1 MVTPLSD
8 RYLLLKEQ
16 RPDIKPTE
24 MLQVLAQE
32 VGLNNLSY
40 LGFHKT
46 NPGNSDPVIHTTY
59 DPAWLTRY
67 QEESYH
73 LIDPV
78 VDQSLEGT
86 LPVDWSELPKV
97 DRTTR
102 NFFGEAMEFGV
113 RQNGVSIPI
122 RDHLHGKAVLTLNSD
137 LRIHE
142 WRRYKRGIIADAI
155 YLSCLIQSDI
165 VANLASAPPGPRL
178 STREKEVLKWAAVG
192 KTAWETG
199 QIMTVAAS
207 TVNHHLYNAC
217 AKLQVT
223 NKTHAVAKAI
233 RAQIITI

>member
-16 RPDIKPTE
+16 RPDIKPAE
-24 MLQVLAQE
+24 MLQVLAQDM
-32 VGLNNLSY
+32 GLNNLSY

-46 NPGNSDPVIHTTY
+46 GASGSDPVIHSTY
-59 DPAWLTRY
+59 DPAWLKRY
-67 QEESYH
+67 QEENYH
-73 LIDPV
+73 LIDPA
-78 VDQSLEGT
+78 VDKSLEGT

-122 RDHLHGKAVLTLNSD
+122 RDHAHGKAVLTLNSD

-142 WRRYKRGIIADAI
+142 WRKYKRGIIADAI
-155 YLSCLIQSDI
+155 YLGCLIQSDM
-165 VANLASAPPGPRL
+165 VADIAPAAPGPRL
-178 STREKEVLKWAAVG
+178 SNREKEVLKWAAVG
-192 KTAWETG
+192 KTAWETA

-207 TVNHHLYNAC
+207 TVNHHLYNAY
-217 AKLQVT
+217 AKLDVT

>member
-8 RYLLLKEQ
+8 RYLALKEQ
-16 RPDIKPTE
+16 QPDLKTDE
-24 MLQVLAQE
+24 MLRILAQDM
-32 VGLNNLSY
+32 GLNNLSY

-46 NPGNSDPVIHTTY
+46 TSGNSDPVIHTTY
-59 DPAWLTRY
+59 DPAWLARY
-67 QEESYH
+67 QEENYH

-122 RDHLHGKAVLTLNSD
+122 RDHLHGRAVLTLNSD

-142 WRRYKRGIIADAI
+142 WRKYKRGIIADAI
-155 YLSCLIQSDI
+155 YLGCLIQSDI
-165 VANLASAPPGPRL
+165 VAGISGAPLGPRL
-178 STREKEVLKWAAVG
+178 SNREKEVLKWAAVG
-192 KTAWETG
+192 KTAWETA
-199 QIMTVAAS
+199 QIMTVSNS

-217 AKLQVT
+217 AKLEVV

-233 RAQIITI
+233 RAQIITV

>member
-1 MVTPLSD
+1 M
-8 RYLLLKEQ
+8 
-16 RPDIKPTE
+16 
-24 MLQVLAQE
+24 
-32 VGLNNLSY
+32 
-40 LGFHKT
+40 
-46 NPGNSDPVIHTTY
+46 
-59 DPAWLTRY
+59 
-67 QEESYH
+67 
-73 LIDPV
+73 IDPV

-142 WRRYKRGIIADAI
+142 WRRYKRGILADAI
-155 YLSCLIQSDI
+155 YLGCLIQSDI
-165 VANLASAPPGPRL
+165 VAEISSAAPGPRL
-178 STREKEVLKWAAVG
+178 SNREKEVLKWAAVG
-192 KTAWETG
+192 KTAWETA
-199 QIMTVAAS
+199 QIMTVSNS

>member
-1 MVTPLSD
+1 
-8 RYLLLKEQ
+8 
-16 RPDIKPTE
+16 
-24 MLQVLAQE
+24 
-32 VGLNNLSY
+32 
-40 LGFHKT
+40 
-46 NPGNSDPVIHTTY
+46 
-59 DPAWLTRY
+59 
-67 QEESYH
+67 
-73 LIDPV
+73 
-78 VDQSLEGT
+78 
-86 LPVDWSELPKV
+86 
-97 DRTTR
+97 
-102 NFFGEAMEFGV
+102 V

>member
-8 RYLLLKEQ
+8 RYLALKEQ
-16 RPDIKPTE
+16 QPDLKTDE
-24 MLQVLAQE
+24 MLRILAQDM
-32 VGLNNLSY
+32 GLNNLSY

-46 NPGNSDPVIHTTY
+46 TSGNSDPVIHTTY
-59 DPAWLTRY
+59 DPAWLARY

-122 RDHLHGKAVLTLNSD
+122 RDHLHGRAVLTLNSD
-137 LRIHE
+137 LRVHE
-142 WRRYKRGIIADAI
+142 WRKYKRGIIADAI
-155 YLSCLIQSDI
+155 YLGCLIQSDI
-165 VANLASAPPGPRL
+165 VAGISGAPLGPRL
-178 STREKEVLKWAAVG
+178 SNREKEVLKWAAVG
-192 KTAWETG
+192 KTAWETA
-199 QIMTVAAS
+199 QIMTVSNS

-217 AKLQVT
+217 AKLEVV

-233 RAQIITI
+233 RAQIITV

>member
-8 RYLLLKEQ
+8 RYLALKEQ
-16 RPDIKPTE
+16 QPDLKTDE
-24 MLQVLAQE
+24 MLRILAQDM
-32 VGLNNLSY
+32 GLNNLSY

-46 NPGNSDPVIHTTY
+46 TSGNSDPVIHTTY
-59 DPAWLTRY
+59 DPAWLARY

-122 RDHLHGKAVLTLNSD
+122 RDHLHGRAVLTLNSD

-142 WRRYKRGIIADAI
+142 WRKYKRGIIADAI
-155 YLSCLIQSDI
+155 YLGCLIQSDI
-165 VANLASAPPGPRL
+165 VAGISGAPLGPRL
-178 STREKEVLKWAAVG
+178 SNREKEVLKWAAVG
-192 KTAWETG
+192 RTAWETA
-199 QIMTVAAS
+199 QIMTVSNS

-217 AKLQVT
+217 AKLEVV

-233 RAQIITI
+233 RAQIITV

>member
-8 RYLLLKEQ
+8 RYLALKEQ
-16 RPDIKPTE
+16 QPDLKTDE
-24 MLQVLAQE
+24 MLRILAQDM
-32 VGLNNLSY
+32 GLNNLSY

-46 NPGNSDPVIHTTY
+46 TSGNSDPVIHTTY
-59 DPAWLTRY
+59 DPAWLARY

-122 RDHLHGKAVLTLNSD
+122 RDHLHGRAVLTLNSD

-142 WRRYKRGIIADAI
+142 WRKYKRGIIADAI
-155 YLSCLIQSDI
+155 YLGCLIQSDI
-165 VANLASAPPGPRL
+165 VAGISGAPLGR
-178 STREKEVLKWAAVG
+178 G
-192 KTAWETG
+192 
-199 QIMTVAAS
+199 
-207 TVNHHLYNAC
+207 
-217 AKLQVT
+217 
-223 NKTHAVAKAI
+223 
-233 RAQIITI
+233 

>member
-8 RYLLLKEQ
+8 RYLALKEQ
-16 RPDIKPTE
+16 QPDLKTDE
-24 MLQVLAQE
+24 MLRILAQDM
-32 VGLNNLSY
+32 GLNNLSY

-46 NPGNSDPVIHTTY
+46 TSGNSDPVIHTTY
-59 DPAWLTRY
+59 DPAWLARY

-122 RDHLHGKAVLTLNSD
+122 RDHLHGRAVLTLNSD

-142 WRRYKRGIIADAI
+142 WRKYKRGIIADAI
-155 YLSCLIQSDI
+155 YLGCLIQSDI
-165 VANLASAPPGPRL
+165 VAGISGAPLGPRL
-178 STREKEVLKWAAVG
+178 SNREKEVLKWAAVG
-192 KTAWETG
+192 KTAWETA
-199 QIMTVAAS
+199 QIMTVSNS

-217 AKLQVT
+217 AKLEVV

-233 RAQIITI
+233 RAQIITV